1 MALFGQLLGEEE
13 FLAYVLTCLDE
24 ECYNALVSSIV
35 TKYRSVVGALQYLSH
50 IQPDLAFSINKACQY
65 LNSPTTVH

>member
-1 MALFGQLLGEEE
+1 MALFGQSLGEEE

-35 TKYRSVVGALQYLSH
+35 TKYHSVVGALQYLSH
-50 IQPDLAFSINKACQY
+50 ISLILP
-65 LNSPTTVH
+65 SPLIRRANI